1 MLVFSY
7 AKSVFAGNKN
17 WFKKYQKLSIHD
29 KINFKADWYNSRPI
43 HPKCDV
49 WYRVTGLPF

>member
-7 AKSVFAGNKN
+7 ANSVFAGNRN